1 MADVPKDL
9 LDEIQKLEDL
19 FIVDGNKLKQVTD
32 QFVSELRRGLEQN
45 DATIVGPSRFS
56 CSLRLTPVAYES
68 HVVHGLPRWQRNGYL
83 PGP

>member
-9 LDEIQKLEDL
+9 LDQIQKLEDL

-45 DATIVGPSRFS
+45 DATIVGPSYS
-56 CSLRLTPVAYES
+56 SYSLRLTAVAHEL
-68 HVVHGLPRWQRNGYL
+68 HLVHGLPRRQRNGHF
-83 PGP
+83 PCP